1 MEAPKVTLLTYDEI
15 LRALLI
21 GGLFATAIFPGY
33 LLVAVAMNR
42 HIEQL
47 RNRLDGMRTDRVD

>member
-1 MEAPKVTLLTYDEI
+1 MTLLTYDEI